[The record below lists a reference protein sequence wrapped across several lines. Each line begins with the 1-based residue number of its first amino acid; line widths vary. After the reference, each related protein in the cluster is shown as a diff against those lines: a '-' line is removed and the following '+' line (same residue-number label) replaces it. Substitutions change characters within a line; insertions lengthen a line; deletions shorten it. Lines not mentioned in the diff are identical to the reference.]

1 MSTQQELVKI
11 LLVEDDR
18 DCYLLTQFALED
30 AVPGRFELD
39 WVARA
44 DEAQELI
51 ARGEHDLYFVD
62 YRLGE
67 TDGVEIIRRAREC
80 GVDATMILFTGMD
93 DPRVVARAAEA
104 GASDYFVKGKIDVER
119 LEHALETAVQDD
131 RSKRRSSTRFA
142 PPEISTAN
150 TSPTPP
156 A

>member
-1 MSTQQELVKI
+1 MSEELVRI
-11 LLVEDDR
+11 LLIEDDR

-44 DEAQELI
+44 EEGQELI

-80 GVDATMILFTGMD
+80 GVDATMILLTGMD

-104 GASDYFVKGKIDVER
+104 GASDYFVKGRLDVER
-119 LEHALETAVQDD
+119 LKLALEVAQGD
-131 RSKRRSSTRFA
+131 RSKRTSSTRFA
-142 PPEISTAN
+142 PPEISTASTN
-150 TSPTPP
+150 PTPR

>member
-1 MSTQQELVKI
+1 MTKELVKI

-39 WVARA
+39 WVASA
-44 DEAQELI
+44 DEGQELI
-51 ARGEHDLYFVD
+51 GRGVHDLYFVD

-67 TDGVEIIRRAREC
+67 TDGVEIIRRARES
-80 GVDATMILFTGMD
+80 GVEATMILLTGME

-104 GASDYFVKGKIDVER
+104 GASDYFIKGRIDVER
-119 LEHALETAVQDD
+119 LEQALEAARQDD
-131 RSKRRSSTRFA
+131 RSKRSSSTRFA
-142 PPEISTAN
+142 PPEISTAS
-150 TSPTPP
+150 TSPIPR

>member
-1 MSTQQELVKI
+1 MSVGLVKI

-39 WVARA
+39 WIAQA

-67 TDGVEIIRRAREC
+67 TDGVEIIRHAREC
-80 GVDATMILFTGMD
+80 GVEATMILLTGMD
-93 DPRVVARAAEA
+93 DPRVVARAIEA

-119 LEHALETAVQDD
+119 LEDAFEAALQDG
-131 RSKRRSSTRFA
+131 RAKRTSSTRFA
-142 PPEISTAN
+142 PPETSTAS
-150 TSPTPP
+150 TSPTPR